1 MQAAKAAVAEENTNG
16 PEKRSALV
24 EGHEVTMAWENDGVV
39 VTVQVMLPVPTKRQ
53 TSETSQGAEEGVFVC
68 LGQVVLTRQIDES
81 VTLSAA
87 EAVEKVEGWE
97 ASGSVLVMARTLRLK
112 AEVEVEV
119 AVMMVA
125 ALVGERLEAV
135 VVAAGKAVMA
145 ELEVLNEGGETSVVV
160 GILVGEVRGG
170 DVGVVLLG
178 AAEASHPREAVAA
191 GDCQTVGVGVVERWV
206 GVVVVVV

>member
-53 TSETSQGAEEGVFVC
+53 TSETSQGMEEGVFVC

-81 VTLSAA
+81 VTLLVA

-97 ASGSVLVMARTLRLK
+97 AS
-112 AEVEVEV
+112 
-119 AVMMVA
+119 
-125 ALVGERLEAV
+125 
-135 VVAAGKAVMA
+135 
-145 ELEVLNEGGETSVVV
+145 
-160 GILVGEVRGG
+160 
-170 DVGVVLLG
+170 
-178 AAEASHPREAVAA
+178 
-191 GDCQTVGVGVVERWV
+191 
-206 GVVVVVV
+206 

>member
-1 MQAAKAAVAEENTNG
+1 VQAAKAAVAEENTNG

-81 VTLSAA
+81 VMLLAV

-97 ASGSVLVMARTLRLK
+97 AS
-112 AEVEVEV
+112 
-119 AVMMVA
+119 
-125 ALVGERLEAV
+125 
-135 VVAAGKAVMA
+135 
-145 ELEVLNEGGETSVVV
+145 
-160 GILVGEVRGG
+160 
-170 DVGVVLLG
+170 
-178 AAEASHPREAVAA
+178 
-191 GDCQTVGVGVVERWV
+191 
-206 GVVVVVV
+206 